1 MFTNSKKS
9 EFAYAIEP
17 EAAVYQ
23 IHDRREP
30 PTMMNF
36 AAADTSYHERRRG
49 RVFVDDPLSSLE
61 QEILLF
67 RHNNIQ
73 KFQQVLGCV
82 EEEPEYRLDDIECA
96 LRYNSLDSGIPT
108 EYDEDDVANSIN
120 TTLNRLIS
128 LSLEQQCFRQPEG
141 DECTN
146 AMSSFTAAAAAPITV
161 KSNNNCCSPVPL
173 NETYNLVEEVY
184 VNRDQCHTTEL
195 QVLDESPEDG
205 IVVAIDIGTTYTG
218 YAYSFRRSGRI
229 AVMKKPDYE
238 CDTIVDG
245 QKIPTAL
252 LLSPDFNFH
261 SFGTAAR
268 DYFHDM
274 HPEEAHKWYYF
285 DKFKMFL
292 YNKDVISK
300 ETHIMAANS
309 VSLPATRI
317 LTEALRHL
325 RYLIL
330 EELTERCSEALSL
343 DSISW
348 ILTVPAIWNKS
359 TRQLMKEIAI
369 EAGLGSLENPEAV
382 TIVLEPEAAAVHCR
396 SARLK
401 NTKVLSKIT
410 YQDTYET
417 DYCVLNE
424 IGEGCNYLVVNCGG
438 GTVDVTI
445 HQVCRT
451 VNRLP
456 ISKLH
461 KPSAGVCGSLSV
473 DIEFVKLLCA
483 LFGFGFMSDFK
494 LQRPAAYMELLQRF
508 EEAKKSVSSK
518 VRAPIVIRPP
528 YAFIEH
534 YLKYSDK
541 DVSDAVRD
549 YGSDAIVWNELDGV
563 FILHYLAIEPL
574 FLPSFACISEQ
585 INSIVNEDQKVTH
598 MFLVGGY
605 SQSLWLQEKITERFS
620 DRLKIILPD
629 MAFVSVL
636 RGAVMYDLNRSDTPA
651 YRAKHSYAV
660 GIIKPFVDNTHP
672 IEKLVIKD
680 GKRWCT
686 DLLDYLIEEND
697 CIRDNETVIKK
708 YTPAN
713 SSQDSIVIN
722 IYLVHNLSAKFVTDD
737 GVSKCG
743 SLKLTRNEDVQLS
756 KELLVQIGFCG
767 QGEVVATAL
776 DLASGTR
783 VDAQIAETDC

>member
-1 MFTNSKKS
+1 
-9 EFAYAIEP
+9 
-17 EAAVYQ
+17 
-23 IHDRREP
+23 
-30 PTMMNF
+30 MNF
-36 AAADTSYHERRRG
+36 ADTYHERRRG

-96 LRYNSLDSGIPT
+96 LRYNSLDSGIPP
-108 EYDEDDVANSIN
+108 EYDEDEVANSIN

-128 LSLEQQCFRQPEG
+128 LSLEQQCFQRPDEEG
-141 DECTN
+141 T
-146 AMSSFTAAAAAPITV
+146 MSSFTAVPAKTINT
-161 KSNNNCCSPVPL
+161 CCSPQPL
-173 NETYNLVEEVY
+173 TETYNLVEEVY
-184 VNRDQCHTTEL
+184 VNRDQCHTEL

-205 IVVAIDIGTTYTG
+205 IVVSIDIGTTYTG

-229 AVMKKPDYE
+229 SVMKKPDYE
-238 CDTIVDG
+238 SDTILDG

-268 DYFHDM
+268 DYFHEM
-274 HPEEAHKWYYF
+274 HPEEAQKWYYF

-292 YNKDVISK
+292 YNKDEITK
-300 ETHIMAANS
+300 DTHIMAANS

-330 EELTERCSEALSL
+330 EELTERCSEALSP

-359 TRQLMKEIAI
+359 TRHLIKEIAI
-369 EAGLGSLENPEAV
+369 EAGMGSLENSESV
-382 TIVLEPEAAAVHCR
+382 TIILEPEAAAIHCR
-396 SARLK
+396 NARLK
-401 NTKVLSKIT
+401 HAKVLSKIK
-410 YQDTYET
+410 YQDTIYET

-424 IGEGCNYLVVNCGG
+424 VGEGYNYLVVNCGG

-451 VNRLP
+451 INRLP

-518 VRAPIVIRPP
+518 VRAPIIIRPP

-534 YLKYSDK
+534 YLKYSNK

-563 FILHYLAIEPL
+563 FILHYLAVEPL

-585 INSIVNEDQKVTH
+585 IHSILNNDQKVTH

-605 SQSLWLQEKITERFS
+605 SQSLWLQEKIAERFS

-629 MAFVSVL
+629 FGYVSVL
-636 RGAVMYDLNRSDTPA
+636 RGAVIYDLNRSDMPSFK
-651 YRAKHSYAV
+651 AKHSYAV
-660 GIIKPFVDNTHP
+660 GIIKPFIDNTHP

-713 SSQDSIVIN
+713 SSQDSIIIN
-722 IYLVHNLSAKFVTDD
+722 IYLVHNQSAKFVTDN

-743 SLKLTRNEDVQLS
+743 SLKLTRNEDVHLS
-756 KELLVQIGFCG
+756 KELLVQMGFCG

-776 DLASGTR
+776 DLTNGTR
-783 VDAQIAETDC
+783 VDAQITETDC

>member
-30 PTMMNF
+30 PAMMNF
-36 AAADTSYHERRRG
+36 AAADASYHERRRG

-128 LSLEQQCFRQPEG
+128 LSLEQQCFRQPDG
-141 DECTN
+141 DDCTA
-146 AMSSFTAAAAAPITV
+146 AMSSFTAAAAPVAV

-205 IVVAIDIGTTYTG
+205 IVVAIDIGTTYTDE
-218 YAYSFRRSGRI
+218 S
-229 AVMKKPDYE
+229 
-238 CDTIVDG
+238 DTIVDG

-292 YNKDVISK
+292 YNKDEISR

-369 EAGLGSLENPEAV
+369 EAGLGSLENPESV
-382 TIVLEPEAAAVHCR
+382 TIVLEPEAAAVYCR

-401 NTKVLSKIT
+401 NTKDS
-410 YQDTYET
+410 YET

-424 IGEGCNYLVVNCGG
+424 ISDGYNYLVVNCGG

-518 VRAPIVIRPP
+518 VRSPIVIRPP

-585 INSIVNEDQKVTH
+585 INNILNDDQKVTH

-605 SQSLWLQEKITERFS
+605 SQSLWLQEKIAERFS

-629 MAFVSVL
+629 FAFVSVL
-636 RGAVMYDLNRSDTPA
+636 RGAVMYELNRSDMPA
-651 YRAKHSYAV
+651 YKAKHSYAV

-713 SSQDSIVIN
+713 SSQDSI
-722 IYLVHNLSAKFVTDD
+722 FVTDD
-737 GVSKCG
+737 GVLKCG
-743 SLKLTRNEDVQLS
+743 SLKLTKNEDVQLS

-767 QGEVVATAL
+767 QGEVIATAL

>member
-1 MFTNSKKS
+1 
-9 EFAYAIEP
+9 
-17 EAAVYQ
+17 
-23 IHDRREP
+23 
-30 PTMMNF
+30 
-36 AAADTSYHERRRG
+36 
-49 RVFVDDPLSSLE
+49 
-61 QEILLF
+61 
-67 RHNNIQ
+67 
-73 KFQQVLGCV
+73 
-82 EEEPEYRLDDIECA
+82 
-96 LRYNSLDSGIPT
+96 
-108 EYDEDDVANSIN
+108 
-120 TTLNRLIS
+120 
-128 LSLEQQCFRQPEG
+128 
-141 DECTN
+141 
-146 AMSSFTAAAAAPITV
+146 MSSFTAVPAVV
-161 KSNNNCCSPVPL
+161 KSSNNNCCSPQPL

-184 VNRDQCHTTEL
+184 VNNRDQCHTAEL

-205 IVVAIDIGTTYTG
+205 IIVAVDIGTTYTG

-229 AVMKKPDYE
+229 SVMKKPDYE
-238 CDTIVDG
+238 SDTIADG

-274 HPEEAHKWYYF
+274 HPEEAQKWYYF

-292 YNKDVISK
+292 YNKDDISK
-300 ETHIMAANS
+300 DTHIMAANS

-325 RYLIL
+325 RYLIF
-330 EELTERCSEALSL
+330 EELTERCSEALSP

-359 TRQLMKEIAI
+359 TKQLLKEIAI
-369 EAGLGSLENPEAV
+369 EVGMGNFENPESV
-382 TIVLEPEAAAVHCR
+382 IIILEPEAAAVHCR
-396 SARLK
+396 NARLK
-401 NTKVLSKIT
+401 HTRILSKNNF
-410 YQDTYET
+410 QENYET

-424 IGEGCNYLVVNCGG
+424 IGEGYSYLVVNCGG
-438 GTVDVTI
+438 GTVDVTV
-445 HQVCRT
+445 HQVCRA

-461 KPSAGVCGSLSV
+461 KPSTGVCGSLSV
-473 DIEFVKLLCA
+473 DIEFVKLLCT

-518 VRAPIVIRPP
+518 VRSPIVIRPP

-563 FILHYLAIEPL
+563 FILHYQAIEPL
-574 FLPSFACISEQ
+574 FLPSFVCISEQ
-585 INSIVNEDQKVTH
+585 INSIINEDEKVTH

-605 SQSLWLQEKITERFS
+605 AQSLWLQEKIAERFS

-629 MAFVSVL
+629 FAFVSVL
-636 RGAVMYDLNRSDTPA
+636 RGAVIYESNRSNTPA
-651 YRAKHSYAV
+651 HKAKHSYAV
-660 GIIKPFVDNTHP
+660 GIIKPFIDDTHP
-672 IEKLVIKD
+672 IEKLVIQD

-722 IYLVHNLSAKFVTDD
+722 IYLVHNQSAKFVTDY

-743 SLKLTRNEDVQLS
+743 SLKLMRNEDIQLS
-756 KELLVQIGFCG
+756 NELLVQMGFCG

-776 DLASGTR
+776 DLASGIR
-783 VDAQIAETDC
+783 VDAQITETDC

>member
-30 PTMMNF
+30 PAMNI
-36 AAADTSYHERRRG
+36 DTYHERRRG

-73 KFQQVLGCV
+73 KFQQGCV
-82 EEEPEYRLDDIECA
+82 EEEPEYQLDDIECA
-96 LRYNSLDSGIPT
+96 LRYNSLDSGIPH
-108 EYDEDDVANSIN
+108 EYEEDEVANSIN

-128 LSLEQQCFRQPEG
+128 LSLEQQCFQQENEG
-141 DECTN
+141 EMTSFRALPVKTN
-146 AMSSFTAAAAAPITV
+146 G
-161 KSNNNCCSPVPL
+161 CCSPQIL
-173 NETYNLVEEVY
+173 NEAYNLVEEVY
-184 VNRDQCHTTEL
+184 VNRDQCHTEL
-195 QVLDESPEDG
+195 HALDESPEDG
-205 IVVAIDIGTTYTG
+205 IIVAVDLGTTYSG
-218 YAYSFRRSGRI
+218 YAYSFKRSGRI
-229 AVMKKPDYE
+229 KMMKKPDYE
-238 CDTIVDG
+238 CETINDG

-252 LLSPDFNFH
+252 LLTPNLNFH

-268 DYFHDM
+268 DYYHDM
-274 HPEEAHKWYYF
+274 HPEESQKWYYF

-292 YNKDVISK
+292 YNKDIISK
-300 ETHIMAANS
+300 ETHIMASNNIP
-309 VSLPATRI
+309 LPATRV
-317 LTEALRHL
+317 LVEALRHL
-325 RYLIL
+325 RLLIFD
-330 EELTERCSEALSL
+330 ELSSRCSEAINP
-343 DSISW
+343 DSITW
-348 ILTVPAIWNKS
+348 VLTIPAIWTKN
-359 TRQLMKEIAI
+359 TRKLIKDIAI
-369 EAGLGSLENPEAV
+369 EAGMGNSENLHSV
-382 TIVLEPEAAAVHCR
+382 CIILEPEAAAVYCR
-396 SARLK
+396 NIRLK
-401 NTKVLSKIT
+401 NTKILST
-410 YQDTYET
+410 NWLVDAYET

-424 IGEGCNYLVVNCGG
+424 VNEGCSYMVVDCGG
-438 GTVDVTI
+438 GTVDITV
-445 HQVCRT
+445 HQVFRT
-451 VNRLP
+451 INRLP
-456 ISKLH
+456 ISKLQ

-508 EEAKKSVSSK
+508 EEVKKTVSSK

-534 YLKYSDK
+534 YMKYSEK
-541 DVSDAVRD
+541 DVSDAVKD
-549 YGSDAIVWNELDGV
+549 YGCDAIQWNELDGV
-563 FILHYLAIEPL
+563 FVLDYLAVEPL

-585 INSIVNEDQKVTH
+585 ISVIANDDQKVTH

-605 SQSLWLQEKITERFS
+605 AQSLWLQEKIVERFS
-620 DRLKIILPD
+620 DRIKIILPD
-629 MAFVSVL
+629 QAAVSVL
-636 RGAVMYDLNRSDTPA
+636 QGAVMCELNRSDIPA

-660 GIIKPFVDNTHP
+660 GIIKPFIDDTHP
-672 IEKLVIKD
+672 IEKLVVKD

-697 CIRDNETVIKK
+697 IIRDNETIIKR

-713 SSQDSIVIN
+713 PLEGSIVIN
-722 IYLVHNLSAKFVTDD
+722 IYLVQNNLAKFVTDS

-743 SLKLTRNEDVQLS
+743 SLKLSRDENIQLS
-756 KELLVQIGFCG
+756 KELLVQMGFGG

-776 DLASGTR
+776 DLSNGTR
-783 VDAQIAETDC
+783 VDAQISETDC